1 MLECSFVIFQGRK
14 RVGEKGTMN
23 VVIKVSSS
31 LNYVEKL
38 KTFLN
43 RPHTATM

>member
-1 MLECSFVIFQGRK
+1 MK
-14 RVGEKGTMN
+14 KGTMKPN

-31 LNYVEKL
+31 LNYVEKV

-43 RPHTATM
+43 RPHTAAM